1 MSVDLVKKNAL
12 TVIEEASNI
21 NNRYSFD
28 NLSKKLSEA
37 QNTVNNFRINA
48 PLIGLFSAGK
58 SSILNKYLNIDL
70 PVGIEAKT
78 SVACEFVY
86 DTDEYLEVITDKNES
101 SRKSIAELKDLTI
114 ENCSFV
120 RMHLNNNKLM
130 NMKDITI
137 VDMPGLDSG
146 YEQHNKAIR
155 NYINSASYFII
166 IMDIENGTIK
176 KSLLDFLKELDL
188 YSLNFGFIL
197 SKYEQKDETDIE
209 NITRNTKEN
218 ILNYIGKDVFVG
230 KVSVL
235 NSDIADFEEIL
246 SNMQVIAI
254 AKNCL
259 YSNLKLIL
267 EEDLLKELNRKLK
280 YDRFDIGEIN
290 KNIRDLEKKSQDIE
304 KSIEKEA
311 YFIKNKANH
320 QLADAILSDIS
331 NTLSEN
337 VDMLVMKAKE
347 NSSAFGDTVNS
358 LIRPVISSSADRHL
372 KELFAEIYERLQ
384 VNFNSIVGDLQIDS
398 INIGNLEEGNKLI
411 DAGVN
416 VVMEML
422 KKYLP
427 TAGVTAA
434 GTLAATAAI
443 SSALTLGSVAL
454 PIVGTLIAALIPFL
468 GGLLKSNREASQ
480 NESIR
485 SQILGNIIPKV
496 LSQIRSELDKSIY
509 EQTDAF
515 IKAVR
520 EKFDVEQNSIKEA
533 LENAKKNKEISENEF
548 NEKLEVLKADIDKTE
563 KLISQLNTSE
573 E

>member
-21 NNRYSFD
+21 NSRYSFD

-101 SRKSIAELKDLTI
+101 SRKSMAELKDLTI

-146 YEQHNKAIR
+146 YEQHNKAIK
-155 NYINSASYFII
+155 NYITSASYFII

-209 NITRNTKEN
+209 NITKNTKEN

-235 NSDIADFEEIL
+235 NSDIADFENIL

-280 YDRFDIGEIN
+280 YDRFDIGDIN

-398 INIGNLEEGNKLI
+398 INIGSLEEGNKLI

-422 KKYLP
+422 RKYLP

-485 SQILGNIIPKV
+485 SQILGNIIPNV
-496 LSQIRSELDKSIY
+496 LLQIRGKLEICIS

-533 LENAKKNKEISENEF
+533 LENAKKDKEISENEF
-548 NEKLEVLKADIDKTE
+548 KEKLEVLKADIEKTE
-563 KLISQLNTSE
+563 KLISQMNTE
-573 E
+573 EE

>member
-1 MSVDLVKKNAL
+1 MLVESVKKNAL

-21 NNRYSFD
+21 NTRYGFD
-28 NLSKKLSEA
+28 NLSKKLSDA
-37 QNTVNNFRINA
+37 QKTVGGFKINA

-86 DTDEYLEVITDKNES
+86 DTDEYLEVVSDKNES
-101 SRKSIAELKDLTI
+101 NRKNISELKDLTI

-120 RMHLNNNKLM
+120 RMHLNNNKLA
-130 NMKDITI
+130 NLKDITI

-146 YEQHNKAIR
+146 YEQHNKAIK

-197 SKYEQKDETDIE
+197 SKYEQKDEADIE
-209 NITRNTKEN
+209 NIIKTTKEN
-218 ILNYIGKDVFVG
+218 ILNFIGKDVFVG
-230 KVSVL
+230 KVSVFD
-235 NSDIADFEEIL
+235 SDIADFEKIL
-246 SNMQVIAI
+246 SNMQVVAI

-259 YSNLKLIL
+259 YSNLKSIL

-290 KNIRDLEKKSQDIE
+290 KNIRELEKKSQDIE

-311 YFIKNKANH
+311 YFIKNKANN
-320 QLADAILSDIS
+320 QLTDAIISDIS

-347 NSSAFGDTVNS
+347 NSSSFGETINQ
-358 LIRPVISSSADRHL
+358 LIRPVIASSSDRHL
-372 KELFAEIYERLQ
+372 KELFSEIYGRLQ

-398 INIGNLEEGNKLI
+398 INIGSLEEGNKLI

-427 TAGVTAA
+427 TAGVAPA
-434 GTLAATAAI
+434 GTLVAPAAVT
-443 SSALTLGSVAL
+443 SLTMASVAI
-454 PIVGTLIAALIPFL
+454 PIVGALVAALIPFF
-468 GGLLKSNREASQ
+468 GNLLKSNREASQ
-480 NESIR
+480 NENIK
-485 SQILGNIIPKV
+485 SQILGNIIPNV
-496 LSQIRSELDKSIY
+496 LLQIRNKLDGCIS

-520 EKFDVEQNSIKEA
+520 EKFDIEQNSIKEA
-533 LENAKKNKEISENEF
+533 LEKAKKDKEISENEF
-548 NEKLEVLKADIDKTE
+548 NEKLEILKADIDKTE
-563 KLISQLNTSE
+563 KLISELNINE
-573 E
+573 G

>member
-1 MSVDLVKKNAL
+1 MSVESVKKNAL
-12 TVIEEASNI
+12 TVIDEASNI
-21 NNRYSFD
+21 NTRYGFD
-28 NLSKKLSEA
+28 NLSKKLSDA
-37 QNTVNNFRINA
+37 QKTVGGFKINA

-86 DTDEYLEVITDKNES
+86 DTDEYLEVVSDKNES
-101 SRKSIAELKDLTI
+101 NRKNISELKDLTI

-120 RMHLNNNKLM
+120 RMHLNNNKLAGL
-130 NMKDITI
+130 KDITI

-146 YEQHNKAIR
+146 YEQHNKAIK

-197 SKYEQKDETDIE
+197 SKYEQKEDTDIE
-209 NITRNTKEN
+209 NIIKTTKEN
-218 ILNYIGKDVFVG
+218 ILNFIGKDVFVG
-230 KVSVL
+230 KVSVFD
-235 NSDIADFEEIL
+235 SDIADFEKIL
-246 SNMQVIAI
+246 SNMQVVAI

-259 YSNLKLIL
+259 YSNLKSIL

-290 KNIRDLEKKSQDIE
+290 KNIRELEKKSQDIE

-311 YFIKNKANH
+311 YFIKNKANN
-320 QLADAILSDIS
+320 QLTDAIISDIS

-347 NSSAFGDTVNS
+347 NSSSFGETINQ
-358 LIRPVISSSADRHL
+358 LIRPVIASSSDRHL
-372 KELFAEIYERLQ
+372 KELFSEIYGRLQ

-398 INIGNLEEGNKLI
+398 INIGSLEEGNKLI
-411 DAGVN
+411 DAGVD
-416 VVMEML
+416 VIMEML

-427 TAGVTAA
+427 TAGVATA
-434 GTLAATAAI
+434 GTLVATAAVT
-443 SSALTLGSVAL
+443 SLTMASVAI
-454 PIVGTLIAALIPFL
+454 PIVGALVAALIPFF
-468 GGLLKSNREASQ
+468 GNLLKSNREASQ
-480 NESIR
+480 NENIK
-485 SQILGNIIPKV
+485 SQILGNIIPNV
-496 LSQIRSELDKSIY
+496 LLQIRNKLDGCIS

-520 EKFDVEQNSIKEA
+520 EKFDIEQNSIKEA
-533 LENAKKNKEISENEF
+533 LEKAKKDKEISENEF
-548 NEKLEVLKADIDKTE
+548 NEKLEILKADIDKTE
-563 KLISQLNTSE
+563 KLISELNINE
-573 E
+573 G

>member
-1 MSVDLVKKNAL
+1 MSVELVKKNAL
-12 TVIEEASNI
+12 TVIEEALNI
-21 NNRYSFD
+21 NTRYGFD
-28 NLSKKLSEA
+28 NLSKKLLDA
-37 QNTVNNFRINA
+37 QKTVGDFKINA

-78 SVACEFVY
+78 SVACELVY
-86 DTDEYLEVITDKNES
+86 DSDEYLEVVSDKNES

-120 RMHLNNNKLM
+120 RMHLNSDKLM
-130 NMKDITI
+130 NLKDITI

-146 YEQHNKAIR
+146 YEQHNKAIK

-209 NITRNTKEN
+209 NIIKITKEN
-218 ILNYIGKDVFVG
+218 ILNFIGKNVFVG
-230 KVSVL
+230 KVSVF
-235 NSDIADFEEIL
+235 NSDIEDFENIL
-246 SNMQVIAI
+246 TNMQVVAI

-259 YSNLKLIL
+259 YSNLKSIL

-290 KNIRDLEKKSQDIE
+290 KNIRELEKKSQDIE

-311 YFIKNKANH
+311 YFIKNKANN
-320 QLADAILSDIS
+320 QLTDAILSDIS

-347 NSSAFGDTVNS
+347 NSESFGNTINQLV
-358 LIRPVISSSADRHL
+358 RPVIISSSDRHL
-372 KELFAEIYERLQ
+372 KELFTEIYGRLQ
-384 VNFNSIVGDLQIDS
+384 VNFDSIVGDLQIS
-398 INIGNLEEGNKLI
+398 PVSFSNLDAENKLI
-411 DAGVN
+411 DTGVN

-434 GTLAATAAI
+434 GTLLTTAAVT
-443 SSALTLGSVAL
+443 SLTMASVAL
-454 PIVGTLIAALIPFL
+454 PIVGTLVAAIIPFL
-468 GGLLKSNREASQ
+468 GNLFKSGREASQ
-480 NESIR
+480 NENIK
-485 SQILGNIIPKV
+485 SQILGSVIPNV
-496 LSQIRSELDKSIY
+496 LSQIRSKLESCIY

-520 EKFDVEQNSIKEA
+520 EKFEIEQNNIKEA
-533 LENAKKNKEISENEF
+533 LEKAKKEKEDSEKEF
-548 NEKLEVLKADIDKTE
+548 NEKQEILKADIEKTE
-563 KLISQLNTSE
+563 KLILE
-573 E
+573 IKE

>member
-1 MSVDLVKKNAL
+1 MSVESVKKNAL

-21 NNRYSFD
+21 NTRYGFD
-28 NLSKKLSEA
+28 NLSKKLSDA
-37 QNTVNNFRINA
+37 QKTVGGFKINA

-86 DTDEYLEVITDKNES
+86 DTDEYLEVISDKNES
-101 SRKSIAELKDLTI
+101 NRKNISELKDLTI

-120 RMHLNNNKLM
+120 RMHLNNNKLA
-130 NMKDITI
+130 NLKDITI

-146 YEQHNKAIR
+146 YEQHNKAIK

-197 SKYEQKDETDIE
+197 SKYEQKDEADIE
-209 NITRNTKEN
+209 NIIKTTKEN
-218 ILNYIGKDVFVG
+218 ILNFIGKDVFVG
-230 KVSVL
+230 KVSVFD
-235 NSDIADFEEIL
+235 SDIADFEKIL
-246 SNMQVIAI
+246 SNMQVVAI

-259 YSNLKLIL
+259 YSNLKSIL

-290 KNIRDLEKKSQDIE
+290 KNIRELEKKSQDIE

-311 YFIKNKANH
+311 YFIKNKANN
-320 QLADAILSDIS
+320 QLTDAIISDIS

-347 NSSAFGDTVNS
+347 NSSSFGETINQ
-358 LIRPVISSSADRHL
+358 LIRPVIASSSDRHL
-372 KELFAEIYERLQ
+372 KELFSEIYGRLQ

-398 INIGNLEEGNKLI
+398 INIGSLEEGNKLI

-427 TAGVTAA
+427 TAGVATA
-434 GTLAATAAI
+434 GTLVATAAVT
-443 SSALTLGSVAL
+443 SLTMASVAI
-454 PIVGTLIAALIPFL
+454 PIVGALVAALIPFF
-468 GGLLKSNREASQ
+468 GNLLKSNREASQ
-480 NESIR
+480 NENIK
-485 SQILGNIIPKV
+485 SQILGNIIPNV
-496 LSQIRSELDKSIY
+496 LLQIRNKLDGCIS

-520 EKFDVEQNSIKEA
+520 EKFDIEQNSIKEA
-533 LENAKKNKEISENEF
+533 LEKAKKDKEISENEF
-548 NEKLEVLKADIDKTE
+548 NEKLEILKADIDKTE
-563 KLISQLNTSE
+563 KLISELNINE
-573 E
+573 G

>member
-21 NNRYSFD
+21 NSRYSFD

-101 SRKSIAELKDLTI
+101 SRKNMAELKDLTI

-146 YEQHNKAIR
+146 YEQHNKAIK

-176 KSLLDFLKELDL
+176 KSLLDFLKFLDL
-188 YSLNFGFIL
+188 DSLNFGFIL

-209 NITRNTKEN
+209 NITKDTKEN
-218 ILNYIGKDVFVG
+218 ILNYFGKDVFVG
-230 KVSVL
+230 HVSVL
-235 NSDIADFEEIL
+235 NSDIADFEKIL

-290 KNIRDLEKKSQDIE
+290 KNIKELEKKSQDIE

-347 NSSAFGDTVNS
+347 NSSALGDAVNS

-372 KELFAEIYERLQ
+372 KELFTEIYERVQ
-384 VNFNSIVGDLQIDS
+384 VNFNSIVGDLQIGSLDFD
-398 INIGNLEEGNKLI
+398 NIEEGNKQI
-411 DAGVN
+411 DIG
-416 VVMEML
+416 L
-422 KKYLP
+422 KSISVIASKYLP
-427 TAGVTAA
+427 AAAGGMAAA
-434 GTLAATAAI
+434 GTVALIAGIPLAPI
-443 SSALTLGSVAL
+443 L
-454 PIVGTLIAALIPFL
+454 PIVSGLVLLLAPFL
-468 GGLLKSNREASQ
+468 SDKLKSMREAKQ
-480 NESIR
+480 NEKIK
-485 SQILGNIIPKV
+485 SQIIGNVIPSV
-496 LSQIRSELDKSIY
+496 IPQIRDKIDTFIS

-515 IKAVR
+515 IKAVM
-520 EKFDVEQNSIKEA
+520 EKFEGEGKNIKVA
-533 LENAKKNKEISENEF
+533 LENAKKDKEISENEF
-548 NEKLEVLKADIDKTE
+548 NEKLEVLKADIEKTK
-563 KLISQLNTSE
+563 KLISQLNTDE

>member
-21 NNRYSFD
+21 NTRYSFE
-28 NLSKKLSEA
+28 NLNKKLSEA
-37 QNTVNNFRINA
+37 QNTVNNFKINA

-101 SRKSIAELKDLTI
+101 SRKNIEELKDLTI

-120 RMHLNNNKLM
+120 RMHLNNDKLM

-209 NITRNTKEN
+209 NITKNTKEN

-230 KVSVL
+230 HVSVL
-235 NSDIADFEEIL
+235 NSDIADFENIL

-254 AKNCL
+254 AKNYL

-280 YDRFDIGEIN
+280 YDRFDIGDIN
-290 KNIRDLEKKSQDIE
+290 KNIRELEKKSQDIE

-311 YFIKNKANH
+311 YFIKNKANN

-347 NSSAFGDTVNS
+347 NSSAFGNTVNS
-358 LIRPVISSSADRHL
+358 LIRPVIASSSDRHL

-398 INIGNLEEGNKLI
+398 INIGSLEEGNKLI

-434 GTLAATAAI
+434 GTLAATAV
-443 SSALTLGSVAL
+443 ALEAVTLGSVAI
-454 PIVGTLIAALIPFL
+454 PIVGILIAAFIPFL

-485 SQILGNIIPKV
+485 SQILGNIIPNV
-496 LSQIRSELDKSIY
+496 LLQIRGKLEICIS

-520 EKFDVEQNSIKEA
+520 EKFDIEQNNIKDA
-533 LENAKKNKEISENEF
+533 LEKAKKDKEISENEF
-548 NEKLEVLKADIDKTE
+548 NEKLEVLTADIEKTK

>member
-21 NNRYSFD
+21 NSRYSFD

-146 YEQHNKAIR
+146 YEQHNKAIK

-209 NITRNTKEN
+209 NITKNTKEN

-235 NSDIADFEEIL
+235 NSDIVDFENIL

-280 YDRFDIGEIN
+280 YDRFDIGDIN

-347 NSSAFGDTVNS
+347 NSSALGDAVNS
-358 LIRPVISSSADRHL
+358 LIRPVISSSTDRHL

-384 VNFNSIVGDLQIDS
+384 VDFTSSFGELKIDSVNIVNLKKGDEEIDIALNSIMDL
-398 INIGNLEEGNKLI
+398 
-411 DAGVN
+411 AAR
-416 VVMEML
+416 
-422 KKYLP
+422 YLP
-427 TAGVTAA
+427 TFGLGGAGS
-434 GTLAATAAI
+434 LAATAA
-443 SSALTLGSVAL
+443 ALEAVTFASVAV
-454 PIVGTLIAALIPFL
+454 PIGAALVLALAPAIFKMA
-468 GGLLKSNREASQ
+468 KSARESMRDE
-480 NESIR
+480 NIK

-520 EKFDVEQNSIKEA
+520 EKFDVEQNNIKEA
-533 LENAKKNKEISENEF
+533 LEKAKKDKEISESEAK
-548 NEKLEVLKADIDKTE
+548 EKEELLKADIEKTE
-563 KLISQLNTSE
+563 KLISQLNTE
-573 E
+573 EE

>member
-21 NNRYSFD
+21 NSRYSFD

-120 RMHLNNNKLM
+120 RMHLNNDKLM

-146 YEQHNKAIR
+146 YEQHNKAIK

-209 NITRNTKEN
+209 NITKNTKEN

-235 NSDIADFEEIL
+235 NSDIADFENIL

-337 VDMLVMKAKE
+337 VDMLVMRAKE
-347 NSSAFGDTVNS
+347 NSSALGYTINS

-384 VNFNSIVGDLQIDS
+384 VDFTSSFGELKIDS
-398 INIGNLEEGNKLI
+398 VNI
-411 DAGVN
+411 VN
-416 VVMEML
+416 L
-422 KKYLP
+422 KKGDEEIDIALKSIMDLAARYLP
-427 TAGVTAA
+427 TFGLGGAGS
-434 GTLAATAAI
+434 LAATAA
-443 SSALTLGSVAL
+443 ALEAVTFASVAV
-454 PIVGTLIAALIPFL
+454 PIGAALILALAPAIFKMAK
-468 GGLLKSNREASQ
+468 GARESMRDE
-480 NESIR
+480 NIK

-520 EKFDVEQNSIKEA
+520 EKFDVEQNNIKET
-533 LENAKKNKEISENEF
+533 LEKAKKDKEISENEAK
-548 NEKLEVLKADIDKTE
+548 EKEELLKADIEKTE

>member
-21 NNRYSFD
+21 NSRYSFD

-101 SRKSIAELKDLTI
+101 SRKTIAELKDLTI

-209 NITRNTKEN
+209 NITKNTKEN

-235 NSDIADFEEIL
+235 NSDIADFENIL

-280 YDRFDIGEIN
+280 YDRFDTDKIN
-290 KNIRDLEKKSQDIE
+290 KNIKELEKKSQDIE

-398 INIGNLEEGNKLI
+398 INIGSLEEGNKLI

-485 SQILGNIIPKV
+485 SQILGNIIPNV
-496 LSQIRSELDKSIY
+496 LLQIRGKLEICIS

-548 NEKLEVLKADIDKTE
+548 KEKLEVLKADIDKTE
-563 KLISQLNTSE
+563 KLISQLNTIE

>member
-21 NNRYSFD
+21 NSRYSFD

-101 SRKSIAELKDLTI
+101 SRKSMAELKDLTI

-146 YEQHNKAIR
+146 YEQHNKAIK

-209 NITRNTKEN
+209 NIIKNTKEN
-218 ILNYIGKDVFVG
+218 ILNYIGKDVFIG

-235 NSDIADFEEIL
+235 NSDIADFEKIL

-311 YFIKNKANH
+311 YFIKNKANN

-347 NSSAFGDTVNS
+347 NSSALGDAVNS
-358 LIRPVISSSADRHL
+358 LIRPVMASSSDRHL
-372 KELFAEIYERLQ
+372 KELFTEIYERVQ
-384 VNFNSIVGDLQIDS
+384 VNFNSIVGDLQIGSLDFD
-398 INIGNLEEGNKLI
+398 NIEEGNKQI
-411 DAGVN
+411 DIG
-416 VVMEML
+416 L
-422 KKYLP
+422 KSISVIASKYLP
-427 TAGVTAA
+427 AAAGGMAAA
-434 GTLAATAAI
+434 GTVALIAGIPLAPI
-443 SSALTLGSVAL
+443 L
-454 PIVGTLIAALIPFL
+454 PIVSGLVLLLAPFL
-468 GGLLKSNREASQ
+468 SDKLKSMREAKQ
-480 NESIR
+480 NEKIK
-485 SQILGNIIPKV
+485 SQIIGNVIPSV
-496 LSQIRSELDKSIY
+496 IPQIRDKIDTFIS

-515 IKAVR
+515 IKAVM
-520 EKFDVEQNSIKEA
+520 EKFEGEGKNIKVA
-533 LENAKKNKEISENEF
+533 LENAKKDKEISENEF
-548 NEKLEVLKADIDKTE
+548 NEKLEVLKADIEKTK
-563 KLISQLNTSE
+563 KLISQLNTDE

>member
-21 NNRYSFD
+21 NSRYSFD

-101 SRKSIAELKDLTI
+101 SRKTIAELKDLTI

-146 YEQHNKAIR
+146 YEQHNKAIK

-209 NITRNTKEN
+209 NITKNTKEN

-235 NSDIADFEEIL
+235 NSDIADFENIL

-280 YDRFDIGEIN
+280 YDRFDIGDIN
-290 KNIRDLEKKSQDIE
+290 KNIRELEKKSQDIE

-398 INIGNLEEGNKLI
+398 INIGSLEEGNKLI

-485 SQILGNIIPKV
+485 SQILGNIIPNV
-496 LSQIRSELDKSIY
+496 LLQIRGKLEICIS

-533 LENAKKNKEISENEF
+533 LENAKKNKEISEKEF

>member
-1 MSVDLVKKNAL
+1 MSVELVKKNAL

-21 NNRYSFD
+21 NTKYSFE
-28 NLSKKLSEA
+28 NLSKSLLEM
-37 QNTVNNFRINA
+37 QNTVKNFKINA

-86 DTDEYLEVITDKNES
+86 DTDEYLEVVSDKNES

-120 RMHLNNNKLM
+120 RMHLNSDKLM
-130 NMKDITI
+130 NLKDITI

-146 YEQHNKAIR
+146 YEQHNKAIK
-155 NYINSASYFII
+155 NYISSASYFII

-188 YSLNFGFIL
+188 YKLKFGFIL
-197 SKYEQKDETDIE
+197 SKYEQKEESDIE
-209 NITRNTKEN
+209 DIIKNTEET
-218 ILNYIGKDVFVG
+218 ILNHIGEKVFVG
-230 KVSVL
+230 KVSPH
-235 NSDIADFEEIL
+235 NSDIEDFENIL
-246 SNMQVIAI
+246 TNMQVVAI

-259 YSNLKLIL
+259 YSNLKSIL

-290 KNIRDLEKKSQDIE
+290 KNIRELEKKSQDIE

-311 YFIKNKANH
+311 YFIKNKANN
-320 QLADAILSDIS
+320 QLTDAILSDIS

-347 NSSAFGDTVNS
+347 NSESFGNTINQLVRHV
-358 LIRPVISSSADRHL
+358 IISSSDRHL
-372 KELFAEIYERLQ
+372 KELFMEIYGRLQ
-384 VNFNSIVGDLQIDS
+384 VNFDSIVGNLQIS
-398 INIGNLEEGNKLI
+398 PVSFSNLDAENKLI
-411 DAGVN
+411 DTGVN

-434 GTLAATAAI
+434 GTLLTTAAVT
-443 SSALTLGSVAL
+443 SLTMATVAL
-454 PIVGTLIAALIPFL
+454 PIVGTLVAAIIPFL
-468 GGLLKSNREASQ
+468 GNLFKSGREASQ
-480 NESIR
+480 NENIK
-485 SQILGNIIPKV
+485 SQILGSVIPNV
-496 LSQIRSELDKSIY
+496 LSQIRSKLGSCIY

-520 EKFDVEQNSIKEA
+520 EKFETEQNNIKEA
-533 LENAKKNKEISENEF
+533 LEKAKKEKEDSEKEF
-548 NEKLEVLKADIDKTE
+548 NEKQEILKADIEKTE
-563 KLISQLNTSE
+563 KLILE
-573 E
+573 IKE